1 MLNYTEL
8 KLSEIQQLKPLVNSL
23 MAFQK
28 SKATIKTELFD
39 TMSFETRLLP
49 SVASSTHNFFVLA
62 KDDDKPI
69 GYVYANIAPK
79 ENYANDFATF
89 FDLKSIN
96 AKNVGCL
103 SQFYIDA
110 NYRNKGI
117 GSKLFDVAKK
127 WMDTFTDVEDQFIF
141 VSNGN
146 TDALNF
152 YKNKGFKVSH
162 DILEGFITV
171 LRN

>member
-1 MLNYTEL
+1 MLSYIEL
-8 KLSEIQQLKPLVNSL
+8 KPSEIGQLKPLVNAL

-28 SKATIKTELFD
+28 SKTTIKPELFD
-39 TMSFETRLLP
+39 TMSFETRLVP
-49 SVASSTHNFFVLA
+49 SVASSSHNFFILV
-62 KDDDKPI
+62 KDDDMPV

-79 ENYANDFATF
+79 ENYVNDFATF

-96 AKNVGCL
+96 AEYVGCL

-110 NYRNKGI
+110 NYRHKGI
-117 GSKLFDVAKK
+117 GSKLFAAAKK

-152 YKNKGFKVSH
+152 YKHKGFKVSH